1 MKSGIEKFMEPK
13 VSSTSLVVSFKKK
26 KDDGKEQ
33 LAFVQ
38 FTINSGNAGLEEYN
52 HGPHF
57 ECKIFI

>member
-13 VSSTSLVVSFKKK
+13 VSSTSLVVSFKKIEN
-26 KDDGKEQ
+26 GKEQ